1 MQQLKIRHVALFLLH
16 FQLGWQPGPLL
27 PSSCCSLRQRHRL
40 PPAPSWSI
48 LAGEVGPPWAA
59 QLSTPPSS
67 CFTGSVPC
75 PAPQTQSL
83 QPRGRTSGVMS
94 LPVHLRGVTDP
105 AGRGADEGVGGS
117 NQFPLQVFVQ
127 QAPAGEV
134 GNHIRGSLLHH
145 PPDLKE

>member
-1 MQQLKIRHVALFLLH
+1 MWPF
-16 FQLGWQPGPLL
+16 
-27 PSSCCSLRQRHRL
+27 SSCIFSLAGSL
-40 PPAPSWSI
+40 GPFFPVPAAPSGSSTGS
-48 LAGEVGPPWAA
+48 LQHPHGPSWLERWDLPG
-59 QLSTPPSS
+59 QLSMPLSS

-75 PAPQTQSL
+75 PAPRTQSL
-83 QPRGRTSGVMS
+83 QPRGPTSGVMS